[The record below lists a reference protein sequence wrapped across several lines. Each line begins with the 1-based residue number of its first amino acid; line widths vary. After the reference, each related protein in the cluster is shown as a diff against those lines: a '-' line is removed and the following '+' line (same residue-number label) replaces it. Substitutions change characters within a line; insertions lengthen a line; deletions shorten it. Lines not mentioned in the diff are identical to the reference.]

1 MFLSAVTED
10 YGNEGGVWN
19 APFSSA
25 DAIVT
30 VMQPRNRLVLCQSQR
45 GVQPCSGGIQPCS
58 GGICDP
64 SKSLTAQLSSE
75 SRGGWSCFD

>member
-1 MFLSAVTED
+1 MFLSAVTVD

-30 VMQPRNRLVLCQSQR
+30 VMQPRNRLVLCQSQG

-58 GGICDP
+58 RGVQPCSGGH
-64 SKSLTAQLSSE
+64 L
-75 SRGGWSCFD
+75 